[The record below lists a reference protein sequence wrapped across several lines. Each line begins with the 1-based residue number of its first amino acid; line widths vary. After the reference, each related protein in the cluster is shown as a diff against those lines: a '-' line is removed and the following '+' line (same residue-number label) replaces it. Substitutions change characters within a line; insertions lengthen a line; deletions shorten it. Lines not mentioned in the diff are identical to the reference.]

1 MEAASGRPWNAGKWS
16 GTEQRCP
23 QEYRGAGL
31 DPDLLPPLLRVMHA
45 LPERIAL
52 VLQLCDLPRVS
63 LFVPTA
69 RRREL
74 HLPRVGQGALLHT
87 FVRM

>member
-1 MEAASGRPWNAGKWS
+1 
-16 GTEQRCP
+16 
-23 QEYRGAGL
+23 
-31 DPDLLPPLLRVMHA
+31 MHA